1 MQPTLTVSP
10 ETVAAF
16 APLGGEAVITVTSN
30 VEWAVAVDP
39 AETSWISVA
48 VADDNIDG
56 TGTFKITVA
65 KNKDLEARS
74 AKVTVTAATLTKE
87 IAISQEGA
95 VATPRLL
102 DSLVLVKIFNA
113 AGGAN
118 NWKEDRIWDL
128 ENKPMNEWY
137 NVKLNADGRVTQ
149 INIANGTILTDT
161 WVLPEEVGNLTEM
174 TNFRIVNG
182 KLTGAIPES
191 IYNMTKLQ
199 YYRFW
204 YVRQVQKC
212 NSGKR
217 CSWKPWWR
225 PKSYPRIQ

>member
-102 DSLVLVKIFNA
+102 DSLVLVKIYNA
-113 AGGAN
+113 SNGAN
-118 NWKEDRIWDL
+118 WTKGNWDL
-128 ENKPMNEWY
+128 DKPISSWT
-137 NVKLNADGRVTQ
+137 GVT
-149 INIANGTILTDT
+149 L
-161 WVLPEEVGNLTEM
+161 
-174 TNFRIVNG
+174 
-182 KLTGAIPES
+182 
-191 IYNMTKLQ
+191 
-199 YYRFW
+199 
-204 YVRQVQKC
+204 
-212 NSGKR
+212 
-217 CSWKPWWR
+217 
-225 PKSYPRIQ
+225 